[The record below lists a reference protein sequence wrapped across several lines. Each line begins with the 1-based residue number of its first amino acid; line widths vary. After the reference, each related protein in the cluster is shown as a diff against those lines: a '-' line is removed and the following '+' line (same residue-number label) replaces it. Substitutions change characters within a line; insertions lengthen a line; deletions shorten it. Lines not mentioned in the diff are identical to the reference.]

1 MRSILQMPVVLCLLL
16 ALGGL
21 ALAAEK
27 AEPSS
32 ATPPKAT
39 TAAAA
44 AATATQTG
52 TSDEPRP
59 ASKTPADGDEE
70 VKTAAGGVLRKLAKG
85 GWTMVFLAALSV
97 MGGAFALERLFRLRR
112 RDIVPEGLATSADS
126 LWAEAR
132 YGEALGLCES
142 DPSTLGRVLAFIIRH
157 RSNPMAD
164 VAKTAG
170 DLAATELKRHL
181 QRTYPIAVVATLSP
195 LLGLLGTVFGM
206 IDAFDMV
213 AVAGAL
219 GDATLLADG
228 ISKAL
233 ITTAVGLC
241 IAIPALALY
250 HYFKSRTTL
259 YGVLLEEQ
267 VTDLMSRWLMKQEV
281 DHAG

>member
-1 MRSILQMPVVLCLLL
+1 MKTILRISVVLSLLL
-16 ALGGL
+16 AVGGL
-21 ALAAEK
+21 VRAAASEEAK
-27 AEPSS
+27 PST
-32 ATPPKAT
+32 AAAPKAT
-39 TAAAA
+39 TA
-44 AATATQTG
+44 TQAG
-52 TSDEPRP
+52 TSDEAKP
-59 ASKTPADGDEE
+59 ASKTVAGCDEE
-70 VKTAAGGVLRKLAKG
+70 VKTAAGSFLRKLAKG

-97 MGGAFALERLFRLRR
+97 MGGAFALERLFMLRR
-112 RDIVPEGLATSADS
+112 TAIVPEGLASAADS

-142 DPSTLGRVLAFIIRH
+142 DPSTLGRVLAFIVRH

-181 QRTYPIAVVATLSP
+181 QRTYPLAVVATLSP

-206 IDAFDMV
+206 IEAFDMV

-219 GDATLLADG
+219 GDATLLAAG

-233 ITTAVGLC
+233 ITTAVGLV
-241 IAIPALALY
+241 IAIPAHALY

-267 VTDLMSRWLMKQEV
+267 VTTLMSRWLMKQEV